1 MAWFLKQQVIQ
12 ITKMKKVIVIVT
24 LLFTASA
31 YAVMFPGVAENIA
44 AAIKLGNSK
53 ELAKYFA
60 PNVELVIGEKSG
72 TYSKAQAEMMVK
84 DFFAKNP
91 VKDYKVMHQGNSQD
105 NSLYTIGDLT
115 AATKSYRTYYLL
127 RKSGDSYTI
136 HQLRFEDKD
145 E

>member
-1 MAWFLKQQVIQ
+1 
-12 ITKMKKVIVIVT
+12 MKKIIVLVAIV
-24 LLFTASA
+24 FTASV
-31 YAVMFPGVAENIA
+31 YASVFPGAAENIA

-91 VKDYKVMHQGNSQD
+91 VKEYKVMHQGNSQD

-115 AATKSYRTYYLL
+115 STKSYRTYYLL
-127 RKSGDSYTI
+127 RKSGDSYLI
-136 HQLRFEDKD
+136 HQLRFEDQD

>member
-1 MAWFLKQQVIQ
+1 
-12 ITKMKKVIVIVT
+12 MKRVIVLVA
-24 LLFTASA
+24 LLFSGSV
-31 YAVMFPGVAENIA
+31 YAVLFPGVAENIA

-53 ELAKYFA
+53 ELTKYFA
-60 PNVELVIGEKSG
+60 PNVELVIGDKSG

-115 AATKSYRTYYLL
+115 ANTKSFRTYYLL
-127 RKSGDSYTI
+127 RKNGDNYLI

>member
-1 MAWFLKQQVIQ
+1 
-12 ITKMKKVIVIVT
+12 MKKFIVLIT
-24 LLFTASA
+24 LLFTAYA

-91 VKDYKVMHQGNSQD
+91 VKEYKVMHQGNSQD
-105 NSLYTIGDLT
+105 NSLYTIGDIT
-115 AATKSYRTYYLL
+115 ASTKSYRTYYLL
-127 RKSGDSYTI
+127 RKSGDSYLI

>member
-1 MAWFLKQQVIQ
+1 MAWFLKQQEIQ
-12 ITKMKKVIVIVT
+12 IIKMKKVIVIVA
-24 LLFTASA
+24 LLFTASV
-31 YAVMFPGVAENIA
+31 YAAVFPGIAESIA

-60 PNVELVIGEKSG
+60 PTVELVIGEKSG

-115 AATKSYRTYYLL
+115 SNKSYRTYYLL
-127 RKSGDSYTI
+127 RKSGDSYLI

>member
-1 MAWFLKQQVIQ
+1 
-12 ITKMKKVIVIVT
+12 MKKVIVLVT

-31 YAVMFPGVAENIA
+31 YAAIFPGVAENIA

-84 DFFAKNP
+84 DFFAKNA

>member
-1 MAWFLKQQVIQ
+1 
-12 ITKMKKVIVIVT
+12 MKKIIVLVT
-24 LLFTASA
+24 LLFTVSA
-31 YAVMFPGVAENIA
+31 YAVIFPGVAENIA

-60 PNVELVIGEKSG
+60 PNVELVIGSKSG
-72 TYSKAQAEMMVK
+72 SYSKAQAEMMLK

-91 VKDYKVMHQGNSQD
+91 VKDYKVMHQGSSQD

-115 AATKSYRTYYLL
+115 TATKFYRTYYLL

-136 HQLRFEDKD
+136 HQLRFEDK
-145 E
+145 EE

>member
-1 MAWFLKQQVIQ
+1 
-12 ITKMKKVIVIVT
+12 
-24 LLFTASA
+24 
-31 YAVMFPGVAENIA
+31 
-44 AAIKLGNSK
+44 
-53 ELAKYFA
+53 
-60 PNVELVIGEKSG
+60 
-72 TYSKAQAEMMVK
+72 MMVK

-127 RKSGDSYTI
+127 RKNGDSYLI